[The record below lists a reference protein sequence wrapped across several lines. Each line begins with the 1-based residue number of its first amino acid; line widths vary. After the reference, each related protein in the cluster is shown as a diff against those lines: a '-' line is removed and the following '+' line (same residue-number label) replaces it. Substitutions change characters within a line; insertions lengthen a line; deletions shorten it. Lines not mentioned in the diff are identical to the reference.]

1 MIDKIEMHKLDF
13 NTRTKLLK
21 VYLRFLVQF
30 KLNHCN
36 RNIIVLDDSM
46 KNKART
52 VLQRLDLKI
61 NPIDA

>member
-21 VYLRFLVQF
+21 VYLRFLFQF
-30 KLNHCN
+30 KLDHCN